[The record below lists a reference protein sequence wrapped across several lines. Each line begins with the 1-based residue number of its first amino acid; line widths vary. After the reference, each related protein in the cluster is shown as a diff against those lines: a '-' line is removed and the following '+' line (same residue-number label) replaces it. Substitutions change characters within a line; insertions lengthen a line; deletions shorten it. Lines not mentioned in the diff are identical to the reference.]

1 MYICTL
7 VLCLGSSIIVMQVFT
22 DGTAPCQTIEE
33 PCTEGEH
40 QCRFGTLLGE
50 GEVPCIPEKYLC
62 DGIEDCF
69 LGTDEENCTG
79 MQLCTVFRY
88 LDTYN

>member
-1 MYICTL
+1 MA
-7 VLCLGSSIIVMQVFT
+7 VLYSYSTVSYLLSAG
-22 DGTAPCQTIEE
+22 E

-50 GEVPCIPEKYLC
+50 GEVPCIPEEYLC